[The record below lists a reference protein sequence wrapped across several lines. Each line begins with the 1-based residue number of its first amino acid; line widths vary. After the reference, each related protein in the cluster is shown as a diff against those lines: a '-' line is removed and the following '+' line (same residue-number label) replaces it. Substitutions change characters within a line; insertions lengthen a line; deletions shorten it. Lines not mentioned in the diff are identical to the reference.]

1 MLFSLIKD
9 ILFTPKSSTAPDPAT
24 ISLDRSDVVGTPAS
38 VLKVLN
44 VGGNSKQIPI
54 PGYFAGWEH
63 LLLDID
69 PRGNPDIV
77 CDARLLTELPPAQF
91 NAIYCS
97 HNLEHYFRHDVAKV
111 LAGFYHVL
119 SDDGFVDIRVPDMG
133 ELIRLVAEK
142 GIDID
147 DFLYDSPAGPIH
159 VIDVIYGLGRE
170 IEESGSDFFAHK
182 TGFTEK
188 SLITRLYMSGF
199 KTVFTSASNLEVR
212 AIAFKA
218 EPTEFAKELLG
229 LQHVSEENSR

>member
-9 ILFTPKSSTAPDPAT
+9 ILSTQKSSAEDDPAT
-24 ISLDRSDVVGTPAS
+24 TSLDGSDVEGSSDST
-38 VLKVLN
+38 LKVLN
-44 VGGNSKQIPI
+44 VGGNSKEIPI
-54 PGYFAGWEH
+54 PGYYDGWEH

-111 LAGFYHVL
+111 LAGFHHVL

-133 ELIRLVAEK
+133 ELIKLVAERE
-142 GIDID
+142 IDID
-147 DFLYDSPAGPIH
+147 DFLYNSPAGPIH

-188 SLITRLYMSGF
+188 SLLSRLHKSGF
-199 KTVFTSASNLEVR
+199 ETVFTSASNLEVR
-212 AIAFKA
+212 AIAFKG
-218 EPTEFAKELLG
+218 EPTDFARELLG
-229 LQHVSEENSR
+229 LQSIAT